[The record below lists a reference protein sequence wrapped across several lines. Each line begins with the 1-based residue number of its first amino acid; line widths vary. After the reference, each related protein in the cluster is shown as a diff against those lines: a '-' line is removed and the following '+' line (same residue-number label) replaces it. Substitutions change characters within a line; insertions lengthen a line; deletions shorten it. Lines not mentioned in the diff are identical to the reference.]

1 MQNRPSRSQSSS
13 SVLSSSP
20 SLSRSLPSLSAA
32 LAAAAVAL
40 SFPADAHAELS
51 QEAQDL
57 TFGFRE
63 YEIAVRDAKESGYR
77 AISQFREPAESC
89 TALIQKAKEIGVRP
103 DEQLNGLAGPFPFKR
118 TAQLCATYRTWK
130 RTLDGAALLDAFY
143 TMAPNLETIKPG
155 DYGDTAVKNWGIA
168 AKKCVEQVGEVIS
181 AGADATQKIKDV
193 YNLEL
198 SLTEGQQFCQRIL
211 DWSDGFAAES
221 KRVAEEKAAAIRAK
235 YTKLGITGD
244 RLDNFVYYDNV
255 QWMVAGCVAQ
265 ENLQKLKRAPVLFQW
280 LEHND
285 GTYGVRRFQFRGDKL
300 VRTSEQRYLTSAAAT
315 RGCR

>member
-1 MQNRPSRSQSSS
+1 MKIWPSRSLSSQSPSSS
-13 SVLSSSP
+13 
-20 SLSRSLPSLSAA
+20 SLSRSLPTLSAA

-40 SFPADAHAELS
+40 AVPAEARAELS

-57 TFGFRE
+57 TFGFRA

-77 AISQFREPAESC
+77 AISQFTEPAESC
-89 TALIQKAKEIGVRP
+89 TALIQKAKALGVGP
-103 DEQLNGLAGPFPFKR
+103 DEQLKGLAGPFPFKR

-130 RTLDGAALLDAFY
+130 RNLDGAALLDAFY

-155 DYGDTAVKNWGIA
+155 DYGDTAVKNWGLA
-168 AKKCVEQVGEVIS
+168 AKKCVEQVGEVIAS
-181 AGADATQKIKDV
+181 GADATQKIKDV
-193 YNLEL
+193 SNTEL
-198 SLTEGQQFCQRIL
+198 SLAEGQQFCQRVL
-211 DWSDGFAAES
+211 DWSDGFAAET

-255 QWMVAGCVAQ
+255 QWMVSGCVAE
-265 ENLQKLKRAPVLFQW
+265 ENLQKLKRATVLFQW

>member
-1 MQNRPSRSQSSS
+1 MKILPLLAAVLAAS
-13 SVLSSSP
+13 SV
-20 SLSRSLPSLSAA
+20 AI
-32 LAAAAVAL
+32 V
-40 SFPADAHAELS
+40 PADARAELS

-57 TFGFRE
+57 TFGFRA
-63 YEIAVRDAKESGYR
+63 YEIAVRDAKENGYR
-77 AISQFREPAESC
+77 AISEFSEPAESC
-89 TALIQKAKEIGVRP
+89 TALIQKAKAIGVRP
-103 DEQLNGLAGPFPFKR
+103 DDQLKGLTGPFPFKR
-118 TAQLCATYRTWK
+118 AAQLCATYRTWK

-155 DYGDTAVKNWGIA
+155 DYGDTAVKNWGLA
-168 AKKCVEQVGEVIS
+168 AKKCTEQVGEVIS
-181 AGADATQKIKDV
+181 SGADATQKIKDV

-198 SLTEGQQFCQRIL
+198 SLTEGKQFCQRVL
-211 DWSDGFAAES
+211 DWSDGFAAET

-244 RLDNFVYYDNV
+244 RLDNFVYYDSV
-255 QWMVAGCVAQ
+255 QWKVSGCVSE
-265 ENLQKLKRAPVLFQW
+265 ENLQKLKRAAVLFQW
-280 LEHND
+280 LEHSD